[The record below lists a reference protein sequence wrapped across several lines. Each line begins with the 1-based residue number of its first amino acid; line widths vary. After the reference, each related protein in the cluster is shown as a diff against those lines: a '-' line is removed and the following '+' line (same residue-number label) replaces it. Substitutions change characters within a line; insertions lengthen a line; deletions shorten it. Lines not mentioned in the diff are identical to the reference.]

1 MSKAHLNS
9 SKSGT
14 IERLCQAV
22 YPSFAMLAGMKLDLF
37 TPLAESAMSADELA
51 AALGVDPARLGPLL
65 YALVNAGLLQVEGA
79 RFSNSDEADRLL
91 VRGRKHFMGERHR
104 LWEDLWSACL
114 KSAESIRAGAP
125 QASHDF
131 STMPSVQLESFL
143 RGLHPLAVAEGR
155 SFAEGC
161 DLSECRTLVDVA
173 GGSGGFSMGIAEVQP
188 QVRVTVADLPEVTPI
203 TRRFVEEA
211 GVAQRIDV
219 VDADVV
225 AAPLVG
231 MFDVAVLRN
240 FLQVLSAGQAQAV
253 LVNVSG
259 AIVPG
264 GWIYISGHLLD
275 DGRVSPAETVAFNLV
290 FLNLY
295 EAGQAYTEGEHRTW
309 LTQTGFEEIERVD
322 EDTIRARRPR

>member
-1 MSKAHLNS
+1 MSETHPDS
-9 SKSGT
+9 SGTGT

-37 TPLAESAMSADELA
+37 TPLAGGAMSAKELA
-51 AALGVDPARLGPLL
+51 VALKVDSGRLGPLL
-65 YALVNAGLLQVEGA
+65 YALVNAGLLRVEGG
-79 RFSNSDEADRLL
+79 RFSNSEEADRLL
-91 VRGRKHFMGERHR
+91 VRGRRHFMGERHR

-114 KSAESIRAGAP
+114 KSAESIRAGYP

-131 STMPSVQLESFL
+131 STMAPKELESFL

-155 SFAEGC
+155 SFAEAC

-173 GGSGGFSMGIAEVQP
+173 GGSGGFSMGIAEIQP
-188 QVRVTVADLPEVTPI
+188 QVRLTVIDLPEVTPI

-211 GVAQRIDV
+211 GAAQRIDV

-225 AAPLVG
+225 VAPLAG
-231 MFDVAVLRN
+231 MFDVAVMRN

-253 LVNVSG
+253 LVNVG
-259 AIVPG
+259 EAIRPG
-264 GWIYISGHLLD
+264 GWIYVSGDMLD
-275 DGRVSPAETVAFNLV
+275 DGRVSPAQTAAFNLV

-295 EAGQAYTEGEHRTW
+295 NAGQAYTEGEHRAW
-309 LTQTGFEEIERVD
+309 LTQAGFEEIERVN
-322 EDTIRARRPR
+322 EDTIKARIPL